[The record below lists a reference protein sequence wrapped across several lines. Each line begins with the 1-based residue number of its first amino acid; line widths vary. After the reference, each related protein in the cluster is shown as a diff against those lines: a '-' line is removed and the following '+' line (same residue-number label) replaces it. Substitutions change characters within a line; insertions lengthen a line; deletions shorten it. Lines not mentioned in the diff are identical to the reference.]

1 MRKAIGKDL
10 SKISLPVILNEPL
23 SILQRLS
30 EELEYTDLLD
40 SASQCQDPFDRMVY
54 VAAFVISSYS
64 SSYYRTGA
72 KNFNPLLGETYEL
85 HRPDKGWKYVAEQVS
100 HHPPVSACYCLSK
113 NFVHEQI
120 FHAKIKFWGKSMEI
134 HPEGYTR
141 LTLPKFNNETYQW
154 NKIVMY
160 VHNIMGNARRIEHY
174 GEINI
179 RCTNGTS
186 CTITFPKSSN
196 SSQKNEFYGDII
208 YDNVVKRKI
217 FGQWHESFLC
227 GMDNTAKTIWRMGAM
242 PEDANLYY
250 GFTRFAIELNELSE
264 DIRNE
269 LPPTDARYRPDQR
282 CLENGDVEQA
292 ELEKHRIEEMQ
303 RKRRRDMEARGESHE
318 PLWFQP
324 ANTTTMS
331 ACKEEKEWTFTQQY
345 WLKRDSP
352 GGFKAI
358 KPSPFPVLW

>member
-1 MRKAIGKDL
+1 M
-10 SKISLPVILNEPL
+10 
-23 SILQRLS
+23 
-30 EELEYTDLLD
+30 
-40 SASQCQDPFDRMVY
+40 
-54 VAAFVISSYS
+54 
-64 SSYYRTGA
+64 
-72 KNFNPLLGETYEL
+72 
-85 HRPDKGWKYVAEQVS
+85 
-100 HHPPVSACYCLSK
+100 
-113 NFVHEQI
+113 
-120 FHAKIKFWGKSMEI
+120 
-134 HPEGYTR
+134 
-141 LTLPKFNNETYQW
+141 
-154 NKIVMY
+154 
-160 VHNIMGNARRIEHY
+160 
-174 GEINI
+174 
-179 RCTNGTS
+179 
-186 CTITFPKSSN
+186 
-196 SSQKNEFYGDII
+196 KNEKNNRKETII
-208 YDNVVKRKI
+208 FTPCRNRAVFNRYYN
-217 FGQWHESFLC
+217 L
-227 GMDNTAKTIWRMGAM
+227 NLGAM